1 MPQMEQV
8 KIVKEY
14 TLVIQEVT
22 TIIMVKTTTKKM
34 MARKKRITIITIAI
48 VLVIAIIIGILAFL
62 YIKTDAFKS
71 NETLFAKY
79 LVQNFDIIEVWEKSK
94 NTDIENL
101 LDTNKYTS
109 QIEGK
114 IEYTENKGTSNE
126 KQSSSVNNVGIKI
139 TSNIDKSNNYNY
151 SDISIGTENEKLVGL
166 EYLNEDDKYGIR
178 LKDIQQFVSIKKDDE
193 TQESELKNIE
203 KLAENIDVQSIIK
216 FSDEE
221 KQTLKNTYLEI
232 IKNNVS
238 KEKYHKQSNS
248 LITVNNKD
256 MQTNAYYIEFTVE
269 ECNNLYI
276 KILEQIAKDEIILS
290 KVDLIEKQIKEIDE
304 DYDGNLRENFVKSIK
319 DKIKEIEDKNIG
331 NNKVKITVYEKNMK
345 TVRTSIEKNNEKT
358 TIDLYDGSSIKIDT
372 VKIAE
377 TTDEQYIKIES
388 KNDGTNLNVL
398 VEYAKIQDNNTKNT
412 VQFNY
417 GQTFL
422 NNELNKNIE
431 LGISNEKNEAII
443 KITDDTNFVQ
453 EFENEITLEKDNV
466 DLDEL
471 DEEQS
476 NAINGILTENVQ
488 SQLSNLLAVVNLNDY
503 VSMLQNLGLMNKTSI
518 ELPSDGEVTETERKR
533 FNSQFEFFVSEGLTS
548 DNIKELIDTAE
559 NNFEDMKVLLKNGEI
574 QDLDLDK
581 INSSRESSDY
591 KKEISEILLYIKRN
605 SNNEEKEADLLTY
618 LEKESGNKYNVSIEY
633 DADGLT
639 RIIRAKIQEK

>member
-1 MPQMEQV
+1 
-8 KIVKEY
+8 
-14 TLVIQEVT
+14 
-22 TIIMVKTTTKKM
+22 

-203 KLAENIDVQSIIK
+203 KLTENIDVQSIIK

-331 NNKVKITVYEKNMK
+331 NDKVKITVYEKNMK

-398 VEYAKIQDNNTKNT
+398 IEYAKIQDNNTKNT
-412 VQFNY
+412 VQLNY
-417 GQTFL
+417 EQTFL
-422 NNELNKNIE
+422 NNKLNKNIE

-443 KITDDTNFVQ
+443 KISDDTNFVQ

-559 NNFEDMKVLLKNGEI
+559 NNFEDMKVLLKNGDI

>member
-1 MPQMEQV
+1 
-8 KIVKEY
+8 
-14 TLVIQEVT
+14 
-22 TIIMVKTTTKKM
+22 

-203 KLAENIDVQSIIK
+203 KLTENIDVQSIIK

-331 NNKVKITVYEKNMK
+331 NDKVKITVYEKNMK

-398 VEYAKIQDNNTKNT
+398 IEYAKIQDNNTKNT
-412 VQFNY
+412 VQLNY
-417 GQTFL
+417 EQTFL
-422 NNELNKNIE
+422 NNKLNKNIE

-443 KITDDTNFVQ
+443 KISDDTNFVQ

-581 INSSRESSDY
+581 INSSKESSDY
-591 KKEISEILLYIKRN
+591 KKEISEILLYIKKN

-618 LEKESGNKYNVSIEY
+618 LEKESENKYNVSIEY

>member
-1 MPQMEQV
+1 
-8 KIVKEY
+8 
-14 TLVIQEVT
+14 
-22 TIIMVKTTTKKM
+22 

-48 VLVIAIIIGILAFL
+48 VLVITIIIGILAFL

-79 LVQNFDIIEVWEKSK
+79 LVQNFDIIEVWENSK

-203 KLAENIDVQSIIK
+203 KLTENIDVQSIIK

-256 MQTNAYYIEFTVE
+256 MQTNAYYIEFTLE

-290 KVDLIEKQIKEIDE
+290 KVDLIEEQIKEIDE
-304 DYDGNLRENFVKSIK
+304 DYDGNLRENFVDNIN

-331 NNKVKITVYEKNMK
+331 NDKVKITVYEKNMK
-345 TVRTSIEKNNEKT
+345 TVRTSIEKNNDKT

-372 VKIAE
+372 VKIDE

-398 VEYAKIQDNNTKNT
+398 VEYAKIQDNNIKNT

-417 GQTFL
+417 EQTFL

-443 KITDDTNFVQ
+443 KISDDTNFVQ
-453 EFENEITLEKDNV
+453 EFENKITLEKDNV

-533 FNSQFEFFVSEGLTS
+533 FNSQFECFVSEGLTS

-574 QDLDLDK
+574 QDLNLDK
-581 INSSRESSDY
+581 INSSKESSDY

-618 LEKESGNKYNVSIEY
+618 LEKERGNKYNVSIEY

>member
-1 MPQMEQV
+1 
-8 KIVKEY
+8 
-14 TLVIQEVT
+14 
-22 TIIMVKTTTKKM
+22 

-203 KLAENIDVQSIIK
+203 KLTENIDVQSIIK

-232 IKNNVS
+232 MKNNVS

-331 NNKVKITVYEKNMK
+331 NDKVKITVYEKNMK

-412 VQFNY
+412 VQLNY
-417 GQTFL
+417 EQTFL
-422 NNELNKNIE
+422 NNKLNKNIE

-443 KITDDTNFVQ
+443 KISDDTNFVQ

-476 NAINGILTENVQ
+476 NAINGILIENVQ

>member
-1 MPQMEQV
+1 
-8 KIVKEY
+8 
-14 TLVIQEVT
+14 
-22 TIIMVKTTTKKM
+22 
-34 MARKKRITIITIAI
+34 MARKKRITIITITI

-203 KLAENIDVQSIIK
+203 KLTENIDVQSIIK

-331 NNKVKITVYEKNMK
+331 NDKVKITVYEKNMK
-345 TVRTSIEKNNEKT
+345 TVRTSIEKNNDKT

-412 VQFNY
+412 VQLNY
-417 GQTFL
+417 EQTFL
-422 NNELNKNIE
+422 NNKLNKNIE

>member
-1 MPQMEQV
+1 
-8 KIVKEY
+8 
-14 TLVIQEVT
+14 
-22 TIIMVKTTTKKM
+22 

>member
-1 MPQMEQV
+1 
-8 KIVKEY
+8 
-14 TLVIQEVT
+14 
-22 TIIMVKTTTKKM
+22 

-79 LVQNFDIIEVWEKSK
+79 LVQNFDIIEVWENSK

-203 KLAENIDVQSIIK
+203 KLTENIDVQSIIK

-256 MQTNAYYIEFTVE
+256 MQTNAYYIEFTLE

-290 KVDLIEKQIKEIDE
+290 KVDLIEEQIKEIDE
-304 DYDGNLRENFVKSIK
+304 DYDGNLRENFVDNIN

-331 NNKVKITVYEKNMK
+331 NDKVKITVYEKNMK
-345 TVRTSIEKNNEKT
+345 TVRTSIEKNNDKT

-372 VKIAE
+372 VKIDE

-398 VEYAKIQDNNTKNT
+398 VEYAKIQDNNIKNT

-417 GQTFL
+417 EQTFL

-443 KITDDTNFVQ
+443 KISDDTNFVQ

-574 QDLDLDK
+574 QDLNLDK
-581 INSSRESSDY
+581 INSSKESSDY

-618 LEKESGNKYNVSIEY
+618 LEKERGNKYNVSIEY

-639 RIIRAKIQEK
+639 RIIRVKIQEK

>member
-1 MPQMEQV
+1 
-8 KIVKEY
+8 
-14 TLVIQEVT
+14 
-22 TIIMVKTTTKKM
+22 

-114 IEYTENKGTSNE
+114 IEYTENKGTSNK

-139 TSNIDKSNNYNY
+139 TSNIDKTNNYNN
-151 SDISIGTENEKLVGL
+151 SEITKETENEKLVGL

-203 KLAENIDVQSIIK
+203 KLTENIDVQSIIK

-331 NNKVKITVYEKNMK
+331 NDKVKITVYEKNMK

-443 KITDDTNFVQ
+443 KISDDTNFVQ

>member
-1 MPQMEQV
+1 
-8 KIVKEY
+8 
-14 TLVIQEVT
+14 
-22 TIIMVKTTTKKM
+22 

-203 KLAENIDVQSIIK
+203 KLTENIDVQSIIK

-331 NNKVKITVYEKNMK
+331 NDKVKITVYEKNMK
-345 TVRTSIEKNNEKT
+345 TVRTSIEKNNDKT
-358 TIDLYDGSSIKIDT
+358 IIDLYDSSSIKIDT
-372 VKIAE
+372 VKIDE

-443 KITDDTNFVQ
+443 KISDDTNFVQ

-581 INSSRESSDY
+581 INSSKESSDY

-605 SNNEEKEADLLTY
+605 SNNEEKKSDLLTY

>member
-1 MPQMEQV
+1 
-8 KIVKEY
+8 
-14 TLVIQEVT
+14 
-22 TIIMVKTTTKKM
+22 

-79 LVQNFDIIEVWEKSK
+79 LVQNFDIIEVWENSK

-203 KLAENIDVQSIIK
+203 KLTENIDVQSIIK

-256 MQTNAYYIEFTVE
+256 MQTNAYYIEFTLE

-276 KILEQIAKDEIILS
+276 KILEQIARDEIILS
-290 KVDLIEKQIKEIDE
+290 KVDLIEEQIKEIDE
-304 DYDGNLRENFVKSIK
+304 DYDGNLRENFVDNIN

-331 NNKVKITVYEKNMK
+331 NDKVKITVYEKNMK
-345 TVRTSIEKNNEKT
+345 TVRTSIEKNNDKT

-372 VKIAE
+372 VKIDE

-398 VEYAKIQDNNTKNT
+398 VEYAKIQDNNIKNT

-417 GQTFL
+417 EQTFL

-443 KITDDTNFVQ
+443 KISDDTNFVQ

-574 QDLDLDK
+574 QDLNLDK
-581 INSSRESSDY
+581 INSSKESSDY

-618 LEKESGNKYNVSIEY
+618 LEKERGNKYNVSIEY

>member
-1 MPQMEQV
+1 
-8 KIVKEY
+8 
-14 TLVIQEVT
+14 
-22 TIIMVKTTTKKM
+22 

-203 KLAENIDVQSIIK
+203 KLTENIDVQSIIK

-331 NNKVKITVYEKNMK
+331 NDKVKITVYEKNMK
-345 TVRTSIEKNNEKT
+345 TVRTSIEKNNDKT

-412 VQFNY
+412 VQLNY
-417 GQTFL
+417 EQTFL
-422 NNELNKNIE
+422 NNKLNKNIE

-443 KITDDTNFVQ
+443 KISDDTNFVQ

-503 VSMLQNLGLMNKTSI
+503 VSMFQNLGLMNKTSI

-559 NNFEDMKVLLKNGEI
+559 NNFKDMKVLLKNGEI

-618 LEKESGNKYNVSIEY
+618 LEKESRNKYNVSIEY

>member
-1 MPQMEQV
+1 
-8 KIVKEY
+8 
-14 TLVIQEVT
+14 
-22 TIIMVKTTTKKM
+22 

-79 LVQNFDIIEVWEKSK
+79 LVQNFDIIEVWENSK

-203 KLAENIDVQSIIK
+203 KLTENIDVQSIIK

-256 MQTNAYYIEFTVE
+256 MQTNAYYIEFTLE

-331 NNKVKITVYEKNMK
+331 NDKVKITVYEKNMK
-345 TVRTSIEKNNEKT
+345 TVRTSIEKNNDKT
-358 TIDLYDGSSIKIDT
+358 IIDLYDSSSIKIDT
-372 VKIAE
+372 VKIDE

-443 KITDDTNFVQ
+443 KISDDTNFVQ

-581 INSSRESSDY
+581 INSSKESSDY

-605 SNNEEKEADLLTY
+605 SNNEEKKADLLTY

>member
-1 MPQMEQV
+1 
-8 KIVKEY
+8 
-14 TLVIQEVT
+14 
-22 TIIMVKTTTKKM
+22 

-139 TSNIDKSNNYNY
+139 TSNIDKTNNYNN
-151 SDISIGTENEKLVGL
+151 SEITKETENEKLVGL

-203 KLAENIDVQSIIK
+203 KLTENIDVQSIIK

-331 NNKVKITVYEKNMK
+331 NDKVKITVYEKNMK

-443 KITDDTNFVQ
+443 KISDDTNFVQ

>member
-1 MPQMEQV
+1 
-8 KIVKEY
+8 
-14 TLVIQEVT
+14 
-22 TIIMVKTTTKKM
+22 MVKTTTKKM

>member
-1 MPQMEQV
+1 
-8 KIVKEY
+8 
-14 TLVIQEVT
+14 
-22 TIIMVKTTTKKM
+22 

-203 KLAENIDVQSIIK
+203 KLTENIDVQSIIK

-331 NNKVKITVYEKNMK
+331 NDKVKITVYEKNMK
-345 TVRTSIEKNNEKT
+345 TVRTSIEKNNDKT

-412 VQFNY
+412 VQLNY
-417 GQTFL
+417 EQTFL
-422 NNELNKNIE
+422 NNKLNKNIE

>member
-1 MPQMEQV
+1 
-8 KIVKEY
+8 
-14 TLVIQEVT
+14 
-22 TIIMVKTTTKKM
+22 

-203 KLAENIDVQSIIK
+203 KLTENIDVQSIIK

-331 NNKVKITVYEKNMK
+331 NDKVKITVYEKNMK
-345 TVRTSIEKNNEKT
+345 TVRTSIEKNNDKT
-358 TIDLYDGSSIKIDT
+358 IIDLYDSSSIKIDT
-372 VKIAE
+372 VKIDE

-443 KITDDTNFVQ
+443 KISDDTNFVQ

-591 KKEISEILLYIKRN
+591 KKEISEILFYIKRN
-605 SNNEEKEADLLTY
+605 SNNEEKKANLLTY

>member
-1 MPQMEQV
+1 
-8 KIVKEY
+8 
-14 TLVIQEVT
+14 
-22 TIIMVKTTTKKM
+22 

-203 KLAENIDVQSIIK
+203 KLTENIDVQSIIK

-331 NNKVKITVYEKNMK
+331 NDKVKITVYEKNMK
-345 TVRTSIEKNNEKT
+345 TVRTSIEKNNDKT
-358 TIDLYDGSSIKIDT
+358 IIDLYDSSSIKIDT
-372 VKIAE
+372 VKIDE

-443 KITDDTNFVQ
+443 KISDDTNFVQ

-581 INSSRESSDY
+581 INSSKESSDY

-605 SNNEEKEADLLTY
+605 SNNEEKKADLLTY

>member
-1 MPQMEQV
+1 
-8 KIVKEY
+8 
-14 TLVIQEVT
+14 
-22 TIIMVKTTTKKM
+22 M

-203 KLAENIDVQSIIK
+203 KLTENIDVQSIIK

-331 NNKVKITVYEKNMK
+331 NDKVKITVYEKNMK

-443 KITDDTNFVQ
+443 KISDDTNFVQ

>member
-1 MPQMEQV
+1 
-8 KIVKEY
+8 
-14 TLVIQEVT
+14 
-22 TIIMVKTTTKKM
+22 

-203 KLAENIDVQSIIK
+203 KLTENIDVQSIIK

-331 NNKVKITVYEKNMK
+331 NDKVKITVYEKNMK
-345 TVRTSIEKNNEKT
+345 TVRTSIEKNNDKT
-358 TIDLYDGSSIKIDT
+358 IIDLYDSSSIKIDT
-372 VKIAE
+372 VKIDE

-443 KITDDTNFVQ
+443 KISDDTNFVQ

-581 INSSRESSDY
+581 INSSKESSDY
-591 KKEISEILLYIKRN
+591 KKEISEILFYIKRN
-605 SNNEEKEADLLTY
+605 SNNEEKKANLLTY

-639 RIIRAKIQEK
+639 RIIREKIQEK

>member
-1 MPQMEQV
+1 
-8 KIVKEY
+8 
-14 TLVIQEVT
+14 
-22 TIIMVKTTTKKM
+22 

-101 LDTNKYTS
+101 LNTNKYTS

-203 KLAENIDVQSIIK
+203 KLTENIDVQSIIK

-331 NNKVKITVYEKNMK
+331 NDKVKITVYEKNMK
-345 TVRTSIEKNNEKT
+345 TVRTSIEKNNDKPI
-358 TIDLYDGSSIKIDT
+358 IDLYDSSSIKIDT
-372 VKIAE
+372 VKIDE

-443 KITDDTNFVQ
+443 KISDDTNFVQ

-591 KKEISEILLYIKRN
+591 KKEISEILLYIKKN

>member
-1 MPQMEQV
+1 
-8 KIVKEY
+8 
-14 TLVIQEVT
+14 
-22 TIIMVKTTTKKM
+22 

-101 LDTNKYTS
+101 LNTNKYTS

-203 KLAENIDVQSIIK
+203 KLTENIDVQSIIK

-331 NNKVKITVYEKNMK
+331 NDKVKITVYEKNMK
-345 TVRTSIEKNNEKT
+345 TVRTSIEKNNDKT
-358 TIDLYDGSSIKIDT
+358 IIDLYDSSSIKIDT
-372 VKIAE
+372 VKIDE

-443 KITDDTNFVQ
+443 KIYDDTNFVQ

-591 KKEISEILLYIKRN
+591 KKEISEILLYIKKN

>member
-1 MPQMEQV
+1 
-8 KIVKEY
+8 
-14 TLVIQEVT
+14 
-22 TIIMVKTTTKKM
+22 

-79 LVQNFDIIEVWEKSK
+79 LVQNFDIIEVWENIK

-203 KLAENIDVQSIIK
+203 KLTENIDVQSIIK

-256 MQTNAYYIEFTVE
+256 MQTNAYYIEFTLE

-290 KVDLIEKQIKEIDE
+290 KVDLIEEQIKEIDE
-304 DYDGNLRENFVKSIK
+304 DYDGNLRENFVDNIN

-331 NNKVKITVYEKNMK
+331 NDKVKITVYEKNMK
-345 TVRTSIEKNNEKT
+345 TVRTSIEKNNDKT

-372 VKIAE
+372 VKIDE

-398 VEYAKIQDNNTKNT
+398 VEYAKIQDNNIKNT

-417 GQTFL
+417 EQTFL

-443 KITDDTNFVQ
+443 KISDDTNFVQ

-574 QDLDLDK
+574 QDLNLDK
-581 INSSRESSDY
+581 INSSKESSDY

-618 LEKESGNKYNVSIEY
+618 LEKERGNKYNVSIEY

>member
-1 MPQMEQV
+1 
-8 KIVKEY
+8 
-14 TLVIQEVT
+14 
-22 TIIMVKTTTKKM
+22 

-48 VLVIAIIIGILAFL
+48 VLGILAFL

-203 KLAENIDVQSIIK
+203 KLTENIDVQSIIK

-331 NNKVKITVYEKNMK
+331 NDKVKITVYEKNMK
-345 TVRTSIEKNNEKT
+345 TVRTSIEKNNDKT
-358 TIDLYDGSSIKIDT
+358 IIDLYDSSSIKIDT
-372 VKIAE
+372 VKIDE

-443 KITDDTNFVQ
+443 KISDDTNFVQ

-591 KKEISEILLYIKRN
+591 KKEISEILFYIKRN
-605 SNNEEKEADLLTY
+605 SNNEEKKANLLTY

>member
-1 MPQMEQV
+1 
-8 KIVKEY
+8 
-14 TLVIQEVT
+14 
-22 TIIMVKTTTKKM
+22 
-34 MARKKRITIITIAI
+34 
-48 VLVIAIIIGILAFL
+48 
-62 YIKTDAFKS
+62 
-71 NETLFAKY
+71 
-79 LVQNFDIIEVWEKSK
+79 
-94 NTDIENL
+94 
-101 LDTNKYTS
+101 
-109 QIEGK
+109 
-114 IEYTENKGTSNE
+114 
-126 KQSSSVNNVGIKI
+126 
-139 TSNIDKSNNYNY
+139 
-151 SDISIGTENEKLVGL
+151 
-166 EYLNEDDKYGIR
+166 
-178 LKDIQQFVSIKKDDE
+178 
-193 TQESELKNIE
+193 
-203 KLAENIDVQSIIK
+203 
-216 FSDEE
+216 
-221 KQTLKNTYLEI
+221 
-232 IKNNVS
+232 
-238 KEKYHKQSNS
+238 
-248 LITVNNKD
+248 

-331 NNKVKITVYEKNMK
+331 NDKVKITVYEKNMK

-443 KITDDTNFVQ
+443 KISDDTNFVQ

>member
-1 MPQMEQV
+1 
-8 KIVKEY
+8 
-14 TLVIQEVT
+14 
-22 TIIMVKTTTKKM
+22 

-203 KLAENIDVQSIIK
+203 NLTENIDVQSIIK

-331 NNKVKITVYEKNMK
+331 NDKVKITVYEKNMK
-345 TVRTSIEKNNEKT
+345 TVRTSIEKNNDKT
-358 TIDLYDGSSIKIDT
+358 IIDLYDSSSIKIDT
-372 VKIAE
+372 VKIDE

-443 KITDDTNFVQ
+443 KISDDTNFVQ

-581 INSSRESSDY
+581 INSSKESSDY

-605 SNNEEKEADLLTY
+605 SNNEEKKADLLTY

>member
-1 MPQMEQV
+1 
-8 KIVKEY
+8 
-14 TLVIQEVT
+14 
-22 TIIMVKTTTKKM
+22 

-101 LDTNKYTS
+101 LNTNKYTS

-203 KLAENIDVQSIIK
+203 KLTENIDVQSIIK

-331 NNKVKITVYEKNMK
+331 NDKVKITVYEKNMK
-345 TVRTSIEKNNEKT
+345 TVRTSIEKNNDKT
-358 TIDLYDGSSIKIDT
+358 IIDLYDSSSIKIDT
-372 VKIAE
+372 VKIDE

-443 KITDDTNFVQ
+443 KISDDTNFVQ

-591 KKEISEILLYIKRN
+591 KKEISEILLYIKKN

-618 LEKESGNKYNVSIEY
+618 LEKERGNKYNVSIEY

>member
-1 MPQMEQV
+1 
-8 KIVKEY
+8 
-14 TLVIQEVT
+14 
-22 TIIMVKTTTKKM
+22 M

-203 KLAENIDVQSIIK
+203 KLTENIDVQSIIK

-331 NNKVKITVYEKNMK
+331 NDKVKITVYEKNMK
-345 TVRTSIEKNNEKT
+345 TVRTSIEKNNDKT
-358 TIDLYDGSSIKIDT
+358 IIDLYDSSSIKIDT
-372 VKIAE
+372 VKIDE

-443 KITDDTNFVQ
+443 KISDDTNFVQ

-591 KKEISEILLYIKRN
+591 KKEISEILFYIKRN
-605 SNNEEKEADLLTY
+605 SNNEEKKANLLTY

>member
-1 MPQMEQV
+1 
-8 KIVKEY
+8 
-14 TLVIQEVT
+14 
-22 TIIMVKTTTKKM
+22 

-79 LVQNFDIIEVWEKSK
+79 LVQNFDIIEVWENSK

-203 KLAENIDVQSIIK
+203 KLTENIDVQSIIK

-256 MQTNAYYIEFTVE
+256 MQTNAYYIEFTLE

-276 KILEQIAKDEIILS
+276 KILEQIARDEIILS
-290 KVDLIEKQIKEIDE
+290 KVDLIEEQIKEIDE
-304 DYDGNLRENFVKSIK
+304 DYDGNLRENFVDNIN

-331 NNKVKITVYEKNMK
+331 NDKVKITVYEKNMK
-345 TVRTSIEKNNEKT
+345 TVRTSIEKNNDKT

-372 VKIAE
+372 VKIDE

-398 VEYAKIQDNNTKNT
+398 VEYAKIQDNNIKNT

-417 GQTFL
+417 EQTFL

-443 KITDDTNFVQ
+443 KISDDTNFVQ

-548 DNIKELIDTAE
+548 DNIKELMDTAE

-574 QDLDLDK
+574 QDLNLDK
-581 INSSRESSDY
+581 INSSKESSDY

-618 LEKESGNKYNVSIEY
+618 LEKERGNKYNVSIEY

>member
-1 MPQMEQV
+1 
-8 KIVKEY
+8 
-14 TLVIQEVT
+14 
-22 TIIMVKTTTKKM
+22 

-101 LDTNKYTS
+101 LNTNKYTS

-203 KLAENIDVQSIIK
+203 KLTENIDVQSIIK

-276 KILEQIAKDEIILS
+276 KILEQIAKDDIILS

-331 NNKVKITVYEKNMK
+331 NDKVKITVYEKNMK
-345 TVRTSIEKNNEKT
+345 TVRTSIEKNNDKT
-358 TIDLYDGSSIKIDT
+358 IIDLYDSSSIKIDT
-372 VKIAE
+372 VKIDE

-443 KITDDTNFVQ
+443 KISDDTNFVQ

-591 KKEISEILLYIKRN
+591 KKEISEILLYIKKN

>member
-1 MPQMEQV
+1 
-8 KIVKEY
+8 
-14 TLVIQEVT
+14 
-22 TIIMVKTTTKKM
+22 

-79 LVQNFDIIEVWEKSK
+79 LVQNFDIIEAWEKSK

-203 KLAENIDVQSIIK
+203 KLTENIDVQSIIK

-331 NNKVKITVYEKNMK
+331 NDKVKITVYEKNMK

-412 VQFNY
+412 VQLNY
-417 GQTFL
+417 EQTFL
-422 NNELNKNIE
+422 NNKLNKNIE

-443 KITDDTNFVQ
+443 KISDDTNFVQ
-453 EFENEITLEKDNV
+453 EFENKITLEKDNV

-476 NAINGILTENVQ
+476 NAINGILIENVQ

-503 VSMLQNLGLMNKTSI
+503 VSMFQNLGLMNKTSI

-548 DNIKELIDTAE
+548 DNIKQLIDTAE

-581 INSSRESSDY
+581 INSSKESSDY

-605 SNNEEKEADLLTY
+605 SNNEEKEADVLTY
-618 LEKESGNKYNVSIEY
+618 LEKESRNKYNVSIEY

>member
-1 MPQMEQV
+1 
-8 KIVKEY
+8 
-14 TLVIQEVT
+14 
-22 TIIMVKTTTKKM
+22 
-34 MARKKRITIITIAI
+34 MA
-48 VLVIAIIIGILAFL
+48 VV
-62 YIKTDAFKS
+62 
-71 NETLFAKY
+71 
-79 LVQNFDIIEVWEKSK
+79 
-94 NTDIENL
+94 
-101 LDTNKYTS
+101 
-109 QIEGK
+109 
-114 IEYTENKGTSNE
+114 
-126 KQSSSVNNVGIKI
+126 
-139 TSNIDKSNNYNY
+139 
-151 SDISIGTENEKLVGL
+151 
-166 EYLNEDDKYGIR
+166 
-178 LKDIQQFVSIKKDDE
+178 
-193 TQESELKNIE
+193 
-203 KLAENIDVQSIIK
+203 K

-331 NNKVKITVYEKNMK
+331 NDKVKITVYEKNMK
-345 TVRTSIEKNNEKT
+345 TVRTSIEKNNDKT
-358 TIDLYDGSSIKIDT
+358 IIDLYDSSSIKIDT
-372 VKIAE
+372 VKIDE

-443 KITDDTNFVQ
+443 KISDDTNFVQ

-591 KKEISEILLYIKRN
+591 KKEISEILLYIKKN

>member
-1 MPQMEQV
+1 M
-8 KIVKEY
+8 
-14 TLVIQEVT
+14 
-22 TIIMVKTTTKKM
+22 
-34 MARKKRITIITIAI
+34 
-48 VLVIAIIIGILAFL
+48 
-62 YIKTDAFKS
+62 
-71 NETLFAKY
+71 
-79 LVQNFDIIEVWEKSK
+79 
-94 NTDIENL
+94 
-101 LDTNKYTS
+101 
-109 QIEGK
+109 
-114 IEYTENKGTSNE
+114 
-126 KQSSSVNNVGIKI
+126 
-139 TSNIDKSNNYNY
+139 
-151 SDISIGTENEKLVGL
+151 
-166 EYLNEDDKYGIR
+166 
-178 LKDIQQFVSIKKDDE
+178 
-193 TQESELKNIE
+193 KNIE
-203 KLAENIDVQSIIK
+203 KLTENIDVQSIIK

-331 NNKVKITVYEKNMK
+331 NDKVKITVYEKNMK
-345 TVRTSIEKNNEKT
+345 TVRTSIEKNNDKT
-358 TIDLYDGSSIKIDT
+358 IIDLYDSSSIKIDT
-372 VKIAE
+372 VKIDE

-443 KITDDTNFVQ
+443 KISDDTNFVQ

-488 SQLSNLLAVVNLNDY
+488 
-503 VSMLQNLGLMNKTSI
+503 
-518 ELPSDGEVTETERKR
+518 
-533 FNSQFEFFVSEGLTS
+533 
-548 DNIKELIDTAE
+548 
-559 NNFEDMKVLLKNGEI
+559 
-574 QDLDLDK
+574 
-581 INSSRESSDY
+581 
-591 KKEISEILLYIKRN
+591 
-605 SNNEEKEADLLTY
+605 
-618 LEKESGNKYNVSIEY
+618 
-633 DADGLT
+633 
-639 RIIRAKIQEK
+639 

>member
-1 MPQMEQV
+1 
-8 KIVKEY
+8 
-14 TLVIQEVT
+14 
-22 TIIMVKTTTKKM
+22 
-34 MARKKRITIITIAI
+34 
-48 VLVIAIIIGILAFL
+48 
-62 YIKTDAFKS
+62 
-71 NETLFAKY
+71 
-79 LVQNFDIIEVWEKSK
+79 
-94 NTDIENL
+94 
-101 LDTNKYTS
+101 
-109 QIEGK
+109 
-114 IEYTENKGTSNE
+114 
-126 KQSSSVNNVGIKI
+126 
-139 TSNIDKSNNYNY
+139 
-151 SDISIGTENEKLVGL
+151 
-166 EYLNEDDKYGIR
+166 
-178 LKDIQQFVSIKKDDE
+178 
-193 TQESELKNIE
+193 
-203 KLAENIDVQSIIK
+203 
-216 FSDEE
+216 
-221 KQTLKNTYLEI
+221 
-232 IKNNVS
+232 
-238 KEKYHKQSNS
+238 
-248 LITVNNKD
+248 
-256 MQTNAYYIEFTVE
+256 
-269 ECNNLYI
+269 
-276 KILEQIAKDEIILS
+276 
-290 KVDLIEKQIKEIDE
+290 
-304 DYDGNLRENFVKSIK
+304 
-319 DKIKEIEDKNIG
+319 
-331 NNKVKITVYEKNMK
+331 MK
-345 TVRTSIEKNNEKT
+345 TVRTSIEKNNDKT
-358 TIDLYDGSSIKIDT
+358 IIDLYDSSSIKIDT
-372 VKIAE
+372 VKIDE

-443 KITDDTNFVQ
+443 KISDDTNFVQ

-581 INSSRESSDY
+581 INSSKESSDY
-591 KKEISEILLYIKRN
+591 KKEISEILFYIKRN
-605 SNNEEKEADLLTY
+605 SNNEEKKANLLTY

>member
-1 MPQMEQV
+1 
-8 KIVKEY
+8 
-14 TLVIQEVT
+14 
-22 TIIMVKTTTKKM
+22 

-203 KLAENIDVQSIIK
+203 KLTENIDVQSIIK

-331 NNKVKITVYEKNMK
+331 NDKVKITVYEKNMK

-377 TTDEQYIKIES
+377 TTDEQYIKIER

-412 VQFNY
+412 VQLNY
-417 GQTFL
+417 EQTFL
-422 NNELNKNIE
+422 NNKLNKNIE

-443 KITDDTNFVQ
+443 KISDDTNFVQ
-453 EFENEITLEKDNV
+453 EFENKITLEKDNV

-476 NAINGILTENVQ
+476 NAINGILIENVQ

-503 VSMLQNLGLMNKTSI
+503 VSMFQNLGLMNKTSI

-548 DNIKELIDTAE
+548 DNIKQLIDTAE

-581 INSSRESSDY
+581 INSSKESSDY
-591 KKEISEILLYIKRN
+591 KKEISEILLYIKKN

>member
-1 MPQMEQV
+1 
-8 KIVKEY
+8 
-14 TLVIQEVT
+14 
-22 TIIMVKTTTKKM
+22 

-203 KLAENIDVQSIIK
+203 KLTENIDVQSIIK

-331 NNKVKITVYEKNMK
+331 NDKVKITVYEKNMK
-345 TVRTSIEKNNEKT
+345 TVRTSIEKNNDKT
-358 TIDLYDGSSIKIDT
+358 IIDLYDSSSIKIDT
-372 VKIAE
+372 VKIDE

-431 LGISNEKNEAII
+431 LGIYNEKNEAII
-443 KITDDTNFVQ
+443 KISDDTNFVQ

>member
-1 MPQMEQV
+1 
-8 KIVKEY
+8 
-14 TLVIQEVT
+14 
-22 TIIMVKTTTKKM
+22 

-79 LVQNFDIIEVWEKSK
+79 LVQNFDIIEVWENSK

-203 KLAENIDVQSIIK
+203 KLTENIDVQSIIK

-256 MQTNAYYIEFTVE
+256 MQTNAYYIEFTLE

-290 KVDLIEKQIKEIDE
+290 KVDLIEEQIKEIDE
-304 DYDGNLRENFVKSIK
+304 DYDGNLRENFVDNIN

-331 NNKVKITVYEKNMK
+331 NDKVKITVYEKNMK
-345 TVRTSIEKNNEKT
+345 TVRTSIEKNNDKT

-372 VKIAE
+372 VKIDE

-398 VEYAKIQDNNTKNT
+398 VEYAKIQDNNIKNT

-417 GQTFL
+417 EQTFL

-443 KITDDTNFVQ
+443 KISDDTNFVQ

-574 QDLDLDK
+574 QDLNLDK
-581 INSSRESSDY
+581 INSSKESSDY

-618 LEKESGNKYNVSIEY
+618 LEKERGNKYNVSIEY